1 MNSPGHDVHGIFRK
15 IGSTGL
21 VIFERDGLLLRQKR
35 PSRDVILA
43 DINDEFVKMLK
54 QLREFNVRF
63 GFISNQRG
71 MDASSHGRSESAALI
86 RVLDELLSIRGGM
99 PDFWMA
105 WSEPPPGTES
115 QYRKD
120 RRHKPRTGMILRA
133 LERYGVDKDKAIFVG
148 SSVAGILAAN
158 DADVMGIHYS
168 GWRSNETPAKGPE
181 KEARRLASSPEITD
195 VQRLR
200 TTIEQILG
208 LDRRRT
214 A

>member
-1 MNSPGHDVHGIFRK
+1 MLG
-15 IGSTGL
+15 
-21 VIFERDGLLLRQKR
+21 
-35 PSRDVILA
+35 
-43 DINDEFVKMLK
+43 DINDEFVEMLK
-54 QLREFNVRF
+54 RLREFNVHF

-86 RVLDELLSIRGGM
+86 RVLDELLSVRGGM

-105 WSEPPPGTES
+105 WNEPPLGTGTES
-115 QYRKD
+115 QYRND
-120 RRHKPRTGMILRA
+120 RRHKPGTGMILRA
-133 LERYGVDKDKAIFVG
+133 LEQYGVDKDKAVFVS

-181 KEARRLASSPEITD
+181 MEARRLASSPEVTD
-195 VQRLR
+195 VQRLGA
-200 TTIEQILG
+200 TIEQILG